1 MFVKTWMRLRE
12 IQFITILF
20 QRGITIYIWMARI
33 YNFLSST
40 VTTERTSILFGQ
52 RTIIMEVINRNIINK
67 YCFCVVH
74 VQSLVHL
81 MEKHVHR
88 GWQFVH
94 YSISFADTYE

>member
-1 MFVKTWMRLRE
+1 MFVKTWIRLRE

-20 QRGITIYIWMARI
+20 QRGITIYIRMARI
-33 YNFLSST
+33 YNFPSST
-40 VTTERTSILFGQ
+40 VTTERASILFGQ

-67 YCFCVVH
+67 YCFCAVH

-81 MEKHVHR
+81 TEKHVHR

-94 YSISFADTYE
+94 YSISFTDIYE